1 MGWVS
6 IRMMMMRTPPSSTKS
21 VHLQLINMP
30 ASNQEQRNHDQ
41 PVFNMETK
49 RKIEFPPLPRRLW
62 VKQRSKLSCEVGEG
76 RGGKLRE
83 GVKIHLDFFSVLASQ
98 FHSCQRT
105 FVQLSQFYLLA
116 SSHWQAGLDSRH
128 LLKHHDPAQTSRCR
142 WQVFQNRR
150 ILGPFTVERTFKKKD
165 PR

>member
-1 MGWVS
+1 MDLLGWVS
-6 IRMMMMRTPPSSTKS
+6 FRMMMMRTPPSSTKS

-83 GVKIHLDFFSVLASQ
+83 GVKIHLDFIF
-98 FHSCQRT
+98 
-105 FVQLSQFYLLA
+105 LSWLLNFTLVKEHL
-116 SSHWQAGLDSRH
+116 SS
-128 LLKHHDPAQTSRCR
+128 
-142 WQVFQNRR
+142 
-150 ILGPFTVERTFKKKD
+150 
-165 PR
+165 